1 MATRMGAPGVRI
13 ELHDRSGYSLV
24 ETPNAVGGVVGFAP
38 KGELNKIQRLT
49 NTAQQDLYFG
59 LGFNNSRYNQG
70 MYAARAVI
78 NAGGYVEFVRPYGE
92 EIDKTSDFKRDLKT
106 DTFVVAYDRNAV
118 SNKNNPDKTS
128 LKAEFF
134 ASTRYKVD
142 GAAKYGVTRKINNI
156 AETIVNNSNVSF
168 NVDAAEDY
176 NAKENWVV
184 NGGAARGDSDIVM
197 FALMNA
203 DPSSAN
209 RAYSTFALDKGATKH
224 DSGSDEMRVTCTGR
238 VGFAVDDIVYAP
250 AAGRT
255 TELSTFRVTNIVDKE
270 VSLKAEDSVTMH
282 NINVLGYVP
291 EILIYGEGDNILS
304 DGYDYL
310 SVKTAVAGQGAKTF
324 NSLFLDGKGL
334 EALKGIPSGTAMVFH
349 DQDSMDVYVRVATDT
364 ALEDCSFEV
373 VDETGGKAKLT
384 TTNGAS
390 IWVGDVIDLG
400 WTDNDEAKTASFV
413 VTGVDSTGT
422 VFDVSISA
430 NETTAIT
437 AVPATVSAYSK
448 QKGWVDSVNTRGI
461 AITKDSTV
469 KSVVDDL
476 VKVMRGE
483 ELGYGY
489 AVISADL
496 AKYPE
501 TDSTNAGKLRI
512 SEDYKTVTM
521 VPGGAL
527 EFVPGDMVAITRASV
542 ALDLTGNTEPEL
554 SPENILYF
562 GQVKTSDPITD
573 TIELIDPIDG
583 SKLSRED
590 KTDLQFQLLNLTQS
604 NKIAYAAVD
613 SYNHIMD
620 DVEMTLK
627 EDASDESFTN
637 PVFDVSLKTPGHD
650 VIPEVMPQYSISAI
664 SGQVVIGETQAGVG
678 DELTFTWNGTTYV
691 TEIASVSEGIGTFIA
706 TIDPSVSV
714 EGTRSEGEDVPP
726 ECTISGAQV
735 TVQGTAVSIDTQN
748 VEFSLIAKTASGQ
761 DEQPAADPVYNLYEI
776 TCIATCA
783 DSNVAVGDEVSFT
796 LSPETSAG
804 TSFVTSVS
812 KIDETTDSDGNTVC
826 TFTVKFKEP
835 ATVNGTRSGDTDVE
849 PTFTVS
855 DIKVHISANDHVDQ
869 FADIYMVGNY
879 SVMVPVHVQNETPV
893 VTLDNVFVTGDKD
906 GDAPFKYMV
915 STAGS
920 VVDHSDKVLT
930 DSAIGAT
937 FVGLGLANIK
947 YTDANFTGNTIK
959 VYDLTDEGEAVARLY
974 LAVAYMYNG
983 VRYEFDGTV
992 VKYVYNDMQLFI
1004 GDSAETELEGSG
1016 VVFVLND
1023 SGVMEMFRE
1032 DNSYDLSSTVAGEM
1046 QANGTIKAVPSSTTL
1061 CPAFNTDDPAIV
1073 NNAVWTYDPA
1083 NNMSTSTI
1091 SNAFNLFLDKD
1102 KSDVTFFVGAGLGI
1116 NNFGLKGYE
1125 TLNTQLMQ
1133 AVLSICELRKD
1144 CFALFDGVA
1153 DSRIDVA
1160 LKLDSPASRFG
1171 STLGRWG
1178 AIYDAR
1184 PIFYDSI
1191 VTKSNVEVA
1200 PSVAMASLITA
1211 NRKGSI
1217 FWHVPAGEDTGMI
1230 PGAWCRKLKY
1240 ERKFNYPED
1249 PDSDIAR
1256 LCDIHVNPFRSNR
1269 KGIYSYGDFTMQM
1282 EDTAFNAINVTMLV
1296 AGIHKMYYNYLDSRV
1311 FRLNTAALRAQITT
1325 DLQLQ
1330 LDKIIGENPA
1340 GLDTGSIV
1348 ICDDTN
1354 NPPEVVEAHKL
1365 YVDLMLY
1372 PTTSTRYIYL
1382 RTNVLSRST
1391 GNVISTDISTG
1402 TR

>member
-38 KGELNKIQRLT
+38 KGELNKIRLLT

-78 NAGGYVEFVRPYGE
+78 NAGGHVEFVRPYGE

-118 SNKNNPDKTS
+118 SNKNNLDKNS
-128 LKAEFF
+128 IKAEFF

-156 AETIVNNSNVSF
+156 AETIVNNSNVNF

-197 FALMNA
+197 FALMNT

-209 RAYSTFALDKGATKH
+209 RAYSTFALDKGAAKH
-224 DSGSDEMRVTCTGR
+224 DSGSDEMRVTCTSK

-270 VSLKAEDSVTMH
+270 VYLKAEDSVTVH

-334 EALKGIPSGTAMVFH
+334 EALKAIPSGTAMVFH
-349 DQDSMDVYVRVATDT
+349 DQDSMDVYVRVATDA
-364 ALEDCSFEV
+364 ALDGCTFEV
-373 VDETGGKAKLT
+373 VDETSLKGKLT
-384 TTNGAS
+384 APDGAS
-390 IWVGDVIDLG
+390 IWVGDVIDLI
-400 WTDNDEAKTASFV
+400 WSTSSETKTASFV
-413 VTGVDSTGT
+413 VTGVDSTGV
-422 VFDVSISA
+422 VFDVTLAAS
-430 NETTAIT
+430 EPTAIT
-437 AVPATVSAYSK
+437 DVPASVSAYSK

-461 AITKDSTV
+461 TVTSESTV
-469 KSVVDDL
+469 KSVADDL

-501 TDSTNAGKLRI
+501 TDSTNAGKLKI
-512 SEDYKTVTM
+512 SEDYKTITM

-542 ALDLTGNTEPEL
+542 NLDLTGNTEPDL

-562 GQVKTSDPITD
+562 GTVKTSDPITD
-573 TIELIDPIDG
+573 TIELLDPIDS
-583 SKLSRED
+583 SKLSREE

-604 NKIAYAAVD
+604 NKLVYDAVD
-613 SYNHIMD
+613 SYNHVMD
-620 DVEMTLK
+620 DVDMTAK
-627 EDASDESFTN
+627 VTEYVNGSVRQGSDFS
-637 PVFDVSLKTPGHD
+637 V
-650 VIPEVMPQYSISAI
+650 PEYTVTAI
-664 SGQVVIGETQAGVG
+664 SGTVDVS
-678 DELTFTWNGTTYV
+678 GTTAAAGDSLSMTWSYTTASGSATTTLNAAV
-691 TEIASVSEGIGTFIA
+691 GEITEGIAQFTASVQPT
-706 TIDPSVSV
+706 VV
-714 EGTRSEGEDVPP
+714 LGTRENSVDIQP
-726 ECTISGAQV
+726 ECNISNVTV
-735 TVQGTAVSIDTQN
+735 TVQGEPDPISVTTTGVA
-748 VEFSLIAKTASGQ
+748 FS
-761 DEQPAADPVYNLYEI
+761 DI
-776 TCIATCA
+776 TCTKNGTDDVLPTYVVTGLKVTAECDDT
-783 DSNVAVGDEVSFT
+783 NVAVGDEVTFTYTNTDNETEEFTTAVTKILETSPLQYEFTVAFQDSFT
-796 LSPETSAG
+796 IT
-804 TSFVTSVS
+804 
-812 KIDETTDSDGNTVC
+812 
-826 TFTVKFKEP
+826 
-835 ATVNGTRSGDTDVE
+835 GTRSEGTDVE
-849 PTFTVS
+849 PAPTVS
-855 DIKVHISANDHVDQ
+855 DIKVHIDANDHVDQ
-869 FADIYMVGNY
+869 YADIYMVGNY

-893 VTLDNVFVTGDKD
+893 VDVDNVFVTADIEGT
-906 GDAPFKYMV
+906 APFKYVV
-915 STAGS
+915 SSAGS
-920 VVDHSDKVLT
+920 VIDHSDKVLT
-930 DSAIGAT
+930 DSSIGAT

-947 YTDANFTGNTIK
+947 YVDANFTGSTIK

-974 LAVAYMYNG
+974 LSVAYMYNG

-1032 DNSYDLSSTVAGEM
+1032 DNSYDLSSTVAGEV

-1061 CPAFNTDDPAIV
+1061 CAAFNTDDPAIV

-1102 KSDVTFFVGAGLGI
+1102 KSDVTFFVGAGLGL

-1153 DSRIDVA
+1153 DSRINTA

-1249 PDSDIAR
+1249 PESDIAR
-1256 LCDIHVNPFRSNR
+1256 LCDIHVNPFRSNK

-1330 LDKIIGENPA
+1330 LDKIIAENPA
-1340 GLDTGSIV
+1340 GLETGSIV

>member
-176 NAKENWVV
+176 NAKENWVA

-250 AAGRT
+250 AVGRT

-270 VSLKAEDSVTMH
+270 VSLKAEDDITLH

-291 EILIYGEGDNILS
+291 EILIYAEGDNILS

-324 NSLFLDGKGL
+324 NSLFLDGAGL
-334 EALKGIPSGTAMVFH
+334 SKLKEIPSGTPMVFH
-349 DQDSMDVYVRVATDT
+349 DQDSMDIYVRVATDT
-364 ALEDCSFEV
+364 ALDGCTFEV
-373 VDETGGKAKLT
+373 VDETSGKGKLT
-384 TTNGAS
+384 APADKGYS
-390 IWVGDVIDLG
+390 IWVGDVIDIG
-400 WTDNDEAKTASFV
+400 WLVDEESKAAAFV
-413 VTGVDSTGT
+413 VTGVDESGF
-422 VFDVSISA
+422 VFDVSLA
-430 NETTAIT
+430 ATETI
-437 AVPATVSAYSK
+437 AVSTIPADVTAYSK

-461 AITKDSTV
+461 AINKESTV

-489 AVISADL
+489 AVVSADM

-501 TDSTNAGKLRI
+501 TDSANAGKLKI
-512 SEDYKTVTM
+512 SEDYKTITM

-542 ALDLTGNTEPEL
+542 NLDVTGNDEPEL

-562 GQVKTSDPITD
+562 GTVKTSDPITD
-573 TIELIDPIDG
+573 TIELLDPID
-583 SKLSRED
+583 STKLSREE

-604 NKIAYAAVD
+604 NKLVYAAVD
-613 SYNHIMD
+613 SYNHVMD
-620 DVEMTLK
+620 DVDMENGEAEYEYSSYTK
-627 EDASDESFTN
+627 GTDSKN
-637 PVFDVSLKTPGHD
+637 PVYTVT
-650 VIPEVMPQYSISAI
+650 EI
-664 SGQVVIGETQAGVG
+664 SGEFEVGETGAEVNN
-678 DELTFTWNGTTYV
+678 EVTFTWNETTCSA
-691 TEIASVSEGIGTFIA
+691 TINSIESGIGYFKTVDM
-706 TIDPSVSV
+706 TSTNID
-714 EGTRSEGEDVPP
+714 GTREGGEDKQP
-726 ECTISGAQV
+726 ECVITDVAVVVAGEQ
-735 TVQGTAVSIDTQN
+735 VSITPTAQTFSGIRLTEAGADDT
-748 VEFSLIAKTASGQ
+748 
-761 DEQPAADPVYNLYEI
+761 DPVYAVTGI
-776 TCIATCA
+776 KGMATCQ
-783 DSNVAVGDEVSFT
+783 DGKVAVGDAVKFKYVKSEDESVEYS
-796 LSPETSAG
+796 
-804 TSFVTSVS
+804 TSVS
-812 KIDETTDSDGNTVC
+812 EITTDNPRKYV
-826 TFTVKFKEP
+826 FRVKFQQP
-835 ATVNGTRSGDTDVE
+835 VSLPGTRDHDEQTDTAPV
-849 PTFTVS
+849 PTIS
-855 DIKVHISANDHVDQ
+855 DITVHVSANDHVDQ

-879 SVMVPVHVQNETPV
+879 TVMVPTHVQNETPV
-893 VTLDNVFVTGDKD
+893 VAIDNVFVTDDKE
-906 GDAPFKYMV
+906 GEAPFKYMV
-915 STAGS
+915 STGGP

-930 DSAIGAT
+930 DSSIGAT

-1061 CPAFNTDDPAIV
+1061 CPAFNTEDPAIV

-1144 CFALFDGVA
+1144 CFALFDGAA